1 MSIYNIELLNERL
14 AFVESQMDD
23 VVDQMIEKYGKFVD
37 WYDVEGKD
45 DQEKK
50 RLISE
55 YNTLQQEKSRIMSKV
70 GM

>member
-23 VVDQMIEKYGKFVD
+23 IVDQMIEKYGKFVD
-37 WYDVEGKD
+37 WYDVKGKD